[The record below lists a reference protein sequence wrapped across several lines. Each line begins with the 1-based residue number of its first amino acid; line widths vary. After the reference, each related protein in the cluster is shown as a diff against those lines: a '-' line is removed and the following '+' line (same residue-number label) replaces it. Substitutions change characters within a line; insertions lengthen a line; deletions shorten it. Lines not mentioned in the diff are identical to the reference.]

1 MLSRTLQKASR
12 LSLRSLSS
20 AKAVDGP
27 FYSDLDHGDYA
38 EFSVVYTDR
47 ALNHMAS
54 PFVKTMQSLNTTLKD
69 TYNADKTVLIP
80 GSGTYAM
87 EATAR
92 QFVTPGSNKPVVVR
106 NGWFSFRWT
115 EIFENMGMT
124 EEDHIVKKAQSLEPG
139 VTECFYAPHNVDDVV
154 ATILAEK
161 PPAVFMPHVETSTG
175 MMVTDEYIKK
185 LSAAA
190 KEVGAIMVLD
200 CIASGTCWV
209 DMKDLGLD
217 VVITAP
223 QKGWSGPAAVGIAM
237 LSDNAYNKMMEGPE
251 SSSFCVNLKKWSGMM
266 QLYEGGGFGYHTT
279 MPTDAIRTFDEIA
292 NEQKKIGMDLLNDNQ
307 WKMGNLAREMLES
320 KGLKSVAASEN
331 AAPGVLVYY
340 SPPGY
345 SNPEMVQNFHANN
358 MQIAMGVPWRI
369 DEPDVNTFRIGLF
382 GIDKL
387 TNPVETVGK
396 LEYGIDKVMGNPMS
410 AAAASS

>member
-1 MLSRTLQKASR
+1 MLSKVSR
-12 LSLRSLSS
+12 LAPRLRSGRSLS
-20 AKAVDGP
+20 AVSGP
-27 FYSDLDHGDYA
+27 YYPELDHGPYS

-47 ALNHMAS
+47 ALNHMAP
-54 PFVKTMQSLNTTLKD
+54 PFVNTMQSISKTLKD

-80 GSGTYAM
+80 GSGTYSM

-115 EIFENMGMT
+115 EIFEGMGIS
-124 EEDHIVKKAQSLEPG
+124 ESDHHILKAKSQEPG
-139 VTECFYAPHNVDDVV
+139 VTECHYAPHDVDKVV
-154 ATILAEK
+154 KTILEEK

-175 MMVTDEYIKK
+175 MMVTDEYIMK

-190 KEVGAIMVLD
+190 KEVGAVMVLD

-209 DMKDLGLD
+209 DMKKLGLD

-237 LSDNAYNKMMEGPE
+237 LSDNAYDKMMNGPE

-292 NEQKKIGMDLLNDNQ
+292 NEQKKIGLDVLNDSQ
-307 WKMGNLAREMLES
+307 YKMGAMAREMLES

-340 SPPGY
+340 SPAGN
-345 SNPEMVQNFHANN
+345 SNPEMVQKFHSHN

-387 TNPVETVGK
+387 NDPVGTVAK
-396 LEYGIDKVMGNPMS
+396 LEYGIDAVMGNPQTTK
-410 AAAASS
+410 AAAAS